1 MFVFL
6 FRSSND
12 LYLMK
17 PIYLQLDE
25 LGPWIKFTT
34 PPVSPRRRVL
44 STTVNNNRR
53 VRTVYMNSAANE
65 SIESED
71 AQHRTVSQELPH
83 VEHYQRVATGRG
95 NGNQVNV
102 KTMLVEN
109 SQFNDEVICESQHVT
124 HQYFPYRQ
132 TAVNFWQK
140 SFRPLPSKNAY
151 PYTNKAKRNY
161 SLSPNTKK
169 NYVFWNQRKL
179 VGIKIKRPK
188 NIL

>member
-1 MFVFL
+1 
-6 FRSSND
+6 
-12 LYLMK
+12 MK

-44 STTVNNNRR
+44 SSTVHLPNNRR

-65 SIESED
+65 TIDSED
-71 AQHRTVSQELPH
+71 THHKTVSQELPA
-83 VEHYQRVATGRG
+83 VEPYHRIGTTGKG
-95 NGNQVNV
+95 NGNQINV
-102 KTMLVEN
+102 KNLLLEN
-109 SQFNDEVICESQHVT
+109 PQINNEVICESQHVT

-132 TAVNFWQK
+132 TSVNFWQK

-151 PYTNKAKRNY
+151 PYSNKKKRNY

-179 VGIKIKRPK
+179 VGIKIKRQK
-188 NIL
+188 IS